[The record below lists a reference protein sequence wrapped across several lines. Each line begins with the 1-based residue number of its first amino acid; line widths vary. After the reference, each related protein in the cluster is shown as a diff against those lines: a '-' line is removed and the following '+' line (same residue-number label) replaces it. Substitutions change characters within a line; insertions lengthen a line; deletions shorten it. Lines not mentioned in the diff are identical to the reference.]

1 MKQSG
6 IELSRRRNCGGGDVL
21 ARNKPF
27 FITLW
32 SLDIILVELKEEEK
46 RKHCFLDILSV
57 GSYNVTIQGQ
67 NISLSATESIKNSD
81 RI

>member
-1 MKQSG
+1 MHE
-6 IELSRRRNCGGGDVL
+6 ISR
-21 ARNKPF
+21 F
-27 FITLW
+27 SISLW

-67 NISLSATESIKNSD
+67 NMYLPAIGNIMKGRDIYDGRKDTGNC
-81 RI
+81 